1 MENKMQVFSSEQ
13 FGHVRAIMRDG
24 EPWFVAADV
33 CKALE
38 IANNR
43 DALTRIDDDEKGVA
57 LADTLGG
64 KQEVAIVNEPGL
76 YSLVLGSRKPE
87 AKAFKRWVTSDIL
100 PSIRRT
106 GGAGILAGIGL
117 NTPHY
122 QTVGNI
128 RCYESSGVAYLDLEA
143 VAKGLGITKK
153 ANSGNEVVH
162 WTRLREY
169 LADFGVVQKC
179 TTGDFIPENIF
190 YRLAMK
196 VRGEVAERFQAF
208 IADEVIP
215 SIRRT
220 GGYVANEDMFLNTYL
235 PHADEPTRAMFHAQL
250 QVIRSMD
257 ATIARQQAQ
266 LAEQQPKAEFADRV
280 ANTDGLLSMSNFAK
294 VIQDEHINMGRNKLF
309 EWLRNQGY
317 LRGNNEPYQQY
328 VNQGLFRVRE
338 TVHNGGLRTQT
349 YVTGKGQLYLVEKLK
364 TEFCVA

>member
-1 MENKMQVFSSEQ
+1 MENKMQVFSSQQ
-13 FGHVRAIMRDG
+13 FGNVRVVERDG
-24 EPWFVAADV
+24 EPWFVGKDV
-33 CKALE
+33 
-38 IANNR
+38 ANILGYANPSEAIQDHV
-43 DALTRIDDDEKGVA
+43 DAEDKLNSK
-57 LADTLGG
+57 TLLSCNLDLGQRGG
-64 KQEVAIVNEPGL
+64 WLINESGL
-76 YSLVLGSRKPE
+76 YSLVLSSKLPD
-87 AKAFKRWVTSDIL
+87 AKAFKRWVTSEIL
-100 PSIRRT
+100 
-106 GGAGILAGIGL
+106 
-117 NTPHY
+117 
-122 QTVGNI
+122 
-128 RCYESSGVAYLDLEA
+128 
-143 VAKGLGITKK
+143 
-153 ANSGNEVVH
+153 
-162 WTRLREY
+162 
-169 LADFGVVQKC
+169 
-179 TTGDFIPENIF
+179 
-190 YRLAMK
+190 
-196 VRGEVAERFQAF
+196 
-208 IADEVIP
+208 P

-266 LAEQQPKAEFADRV
+266 LEEQQPKVEFADRV

-364 TEFCVA
+364 AEFCAA